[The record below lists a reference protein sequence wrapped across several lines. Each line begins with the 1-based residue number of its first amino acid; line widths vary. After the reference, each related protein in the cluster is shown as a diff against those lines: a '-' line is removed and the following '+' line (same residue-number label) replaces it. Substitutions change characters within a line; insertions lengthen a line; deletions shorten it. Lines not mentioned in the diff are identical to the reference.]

1 MKTKN
6 DIIYYIINYIY
17 YIKQIQLKIL
27 NNKIIKKMST
37 MTKLD
42 YYDMAVCPV
51 FNGLALTFW
60 DMYFEK

>member
-27 NNKIIKKMST
+27 NNKILKKYE
-37 MTKLD
+37 
-42 YYDMAVCPV
+42 YYDKI
-51 FNGLALTFW
+51 GLLW
-60 DMYFEK
+60 YGSVSSL